1 MTKTRKIVLLT
12 IALVPLGGLLTH
24 GQSQSQVARV
34 ETPLRPEERDRL
46 LSLGRGSLLSAA
58 PSATTDAGARK
69 TTRALL
75 TLQWNCAKV
84 TNVPA
89 AHASK
94 VFEAAQCFRSVFSR
108 PSPPCLGAGL
118 MSSGV
123 ARTPGRS
130 MTKLRFSGKL
140 QIEDVRKHSEE
151 TIAKLRR
158 LLTDGAT
165 AQADPRRKDFY
176 EVENG
181 RVVYYIHIPPTAGKV
196 YLLAIWPKE
205 CSSATA

>member
-12 IALVPLGGLLTH
+12 IALVSLDGLLTH

-34 ETPLRPEERDRL
+34 ETPLRPEEHDRL
-46 LSLGRGSLLSAA
+46 FVIGKRLFVECCAKCHA
-58 PSATTDAGARK
+58 TDAGARK
-69 TTRALL
+69 ATRALL

-94 VFEAAQCFRSVFSR
+94 VFEAAQCFRSFSPAR
-108 PSPPCLGAGL
+108 VPPCLGAGL

-123 ARTPGRS
+123 ARTPGGS

-151 TIAKLRR
+151 TIAKLFSRSR
-158 LLTDGAT
+158 
-165 AQADPRRKDFY
+165 
-176 EVENG
+176 
-181 RVVYYIHIPPTAGKV
+181 
-196 YLLAIWPKE
+196 
-205 CSSATA
+205 